1 MVSMSKDNTRSL
13 AGTQFM
19 VIVALM
25 TALTTVATMAI
36 KVPTPTF
43 GYIHT
48 GDGMVLLA
56 GYILGPVY
64 GSLAAGIGSALADLL
79 SGYAVWVPGTFVI
92 KALTALT
99 ASLLFKKLES
109 AFGKDGKR
117 SNLLS
122 IISSSVGELV
132 MVAGYFVYN
141 IFILTVVNAGAEAVT
156 VEAATISSFAE
167 IPFNLI
173 QGVFGVILAL
183 FLLPVARRLYKH
195 EFR

>member
-1 MVSMSKDNTRSL
+1 MTGISKERQTSL
-13 AGTQFM
+13 AGTQFL

-64 GSLAAGIGSALADLL
+64 GSLAAGLGSALADLL
-79 SGYAVWVPGTFVI
+79 SGYAVWVPGTFII

-99 ASLLFKKLES
+99 ASLLFKKLQKFVEN
-109 AFGKDGKR
+109 DGKK
-117 SNLLS
+117 SNLIS
-122 IISSSVGELV
+122 IVSSGAGELV
-132 MVAGYFVYN
+132 MVFGYFLYN
-141 IFILTVVNAGAEAVT
+141 ILILTVVNAGEEAVT
-156 VEAATISSFAE
+156 VKAAAISSFAE
-167 IPFNLI
+167 IPFNLV
-173 QGVFGVILAL
+173 QGIFGVILAL

-195 EFR
+195 ES